1 MDIQLEDNTIISF
14 TTQRVGKKDLKKDGG
29 THRGRHTVRV
39 TMLVGSDYKTVS
51 SLDWT
56 KAMMADPNKY
66 DYMEKIKERNPD
78 LEFDK
83 LDFCLA
89 WEDVIIGVQDTAT
102 GEVEDKRN
110 KHLEAYEPHPC
121 GIRGVMVHKETGDV
135 YLTGIQV
142 KEEIVEEDPNGDARQ
157 SPRKKKAQ
165 LKREVQK
172 VLELMTGKWR
182 QYKLPKGVT
191 INGIDSN
198 D

>member
-1 MDIQLEDNTIISF
+1 MDIQLKDNTIISF

-56 KAMMADPNKY
+56 KAMMADPNMN
-66 DYMEKIKERNPD
+66 DYMAKVREANPD
-78 LEFDK
+78 FEFKDWRFK
-83 LDFCLA
+83 SA
-89 WEDVIIGVQDTAT
+89 WEDVIISLQDTAH
-102 GEVEDKRN
+102 GEEKRN

-121 GIRGVMVHKETGDV
+121 GIRGVMVHKENGGV

-142 KEEIVEEDPNGDARQ
+142 KEEIIEEDPNGDARQ
-157 SPRKKKAQ
+157 LPRTEDAR
-165 LKREVQK
+165 LKREIQK

-182 QYKLPKGVT
+182 QYKLPAGIT
-191 INGIDSN
+191 INGLDHQEG
-198 D
+198 

>member
-1 MDIQLEDNTIISF
+1 MDMDIQLEDNTIISF

-56 KAMMADPNKY
+56 KAMMADANKF

-83 LDFCLA
+83 LNFRIA
-89 WEDVIIGVQDTAT
+89 WDDVIISLQDTAH
-102 GEVEDKRN
+102 GEEKRN

-157 SPRKKKAQ
+157 LPRTRDAQ

-182 QYKLPKGVT
+182 QYKLPKGIT

>member
-56 KAMMADPNKY
+56 KAMMADANKY

>member
-1 MDIQLEDNTIISF
+1 MDIQLNDNTIISF

-56 KAMMADPNKY
+56 KAMMADPNMN
-66 DYMEKIKERNPD
+66 DYMAKVREANPD
-78 LEFDK
+78 FEFKDWRFK
-83 LDFCLA
+83 SA
-89 WEDVIIGVQDTAT
+89 WEDVIISLQDTAH
-102 GEVEDKRN
+102 GEEKRN

-121 GIRGVMVHKETGDV
+121 GIRGVMVHKENGGV

-142 KEEIVEEDPNGDARQ
+142 KEEIIEEDPNGDARRL
-157 SPRKKKAQ
+157 PRTEDAR
-165 LKREVQK
+165 LKREIQK

-182 QYKLPKGVT
+182 QYKLPAGVT
-191 INGIDSN
+191 INGLDHQ
-198 D
+198 